1 MKLEKAKGCKT
12 NKEDANSAEW
22 INVQAMDR
30 CRNYKLAVRLQ
41 AQEQEEYQLK
51 KGQDQLMLTTTTN
64 LQSLLTRKSFPEVKD
79 DNFQIIRADGS
90 SKSSRILEVFEC
102 ILLVKIKLLIKKLED
117 SEDEHSVLGGLLRIK
132 KTSCEHGVNAAKLML
147 ANG

>member
-90 SKSSRILEVFEC
+90 SKRYSSMIMMLQNTDREDMETLWK
-102 ILLVKIKLLIKKLED
+102 LVK
-117 SEDEHSVLGGLLRIK
+117 
-132 KTSCEHGVNAAKLML
+132 AKHRNTRP
-147 ANG
+147 AEAYE